1 MPVSEF
7 PDSISDLGPRFVLVR
22 SSRPGGRL
30 VLLFRRASGFPRM
43 TPEFDRGWPRIVFPV
58 AESALRAHRFAS
70 LCVRPPKS
78 VLFSTTWREAVTV
91 PVSVRSAVGLRMV
104 GGNFDRRIARAEP
117 AEPEQEL
124 SFRGDE
130 LTNSEAVATLIERI
144 NADPSLSDEQ
154 RERLSKPLNSALKF
168 WKQRKQDAEKSA
180 IYEQTLSTI
189 GGDTSSARRQV
200 EQKTPDTPEILDL
213 RYKSLERLLEGRAA
227 QDA

>member
-104 GGNFDRRIARAEP
+104 GGNFDRRIARVGTNVRSTADRS
-117 AEPEQEL
+117 A
-124 SFRGDE
+124 GVADE
-130 LTNSEAVATLIERI
+130 
-144 NADPSLSDEQ
+144 DCGLSD
-154 RERLSKPLNSALKF
+154 R
-168 WKQRKQDAEKSA
+168 
-180 IYEQTLSTI
+180 T
-189 GGDTSSARRQV
+189 RR
-200 EQKTPDTPEILDL
+200 T
-213 RYKSLERLLEGRAA
+213 GRT
-227 QDA
+227 